1 MTSVAITLDGQKI
14 VFGPS
19 DNIVEGT
26 LYQDDDLEIPWN
38 ATSAVNSVPGMLDRI
53 KIVSWSF
60 YTTVNVWI

>member
-14 VFGPS
+14 VFGSS

-26 LYQDDDLEIPWN
+26 LYQEDDLEIPWN

-53 KIVSWSF
+53 KIVS
-60 YTTVNVWI
+60 